1 MPVWTVMGSVDITQ
15 QDGNSM
21 KEPDARGDKEKYPTM
36 DLI

>member
-1 MPVWTVMGSVDITQ
+1 MGSVDITQ

-21 KEPDARGDKEKYPTM
+21 KEPDARGDKKEKYPNM